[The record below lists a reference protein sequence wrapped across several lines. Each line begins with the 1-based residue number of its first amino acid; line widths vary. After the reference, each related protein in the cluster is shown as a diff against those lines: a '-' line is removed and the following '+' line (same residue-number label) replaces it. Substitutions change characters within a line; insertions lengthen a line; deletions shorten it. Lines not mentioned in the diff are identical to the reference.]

1 MVTMR
6 DIAERANVS
15 VATVSYVLN
24 ESGNISGGTKRKVL
38 EIVEELNYRPNQ
50 IAKSLKLQKTNT
62 IGVIVEDMT
71 VFNAPPIIDGI
82 NEGADRLGFSI
93 LLTNMRLKQRIS
105 NKPEHIDQV
114 NLITKKVVD
123 ELVSKKVD
131 GIIYIGL
138 HPRDVTESIPKMDVP
153 ILFTYCYTTNQNQHS
168 INYDDEKAA
177 YDATNYFVSQG
188 HQKIALISGHIDSMS
203 AHSRYSGY
211 YKAIKEH
218 NLIFKPG
225 YIKTGDWQYDS
236 GYSLTLELLDTRDLP
251 TAILAMNDQMAIGAI
266 RACKDL
272 GYKVPTDISIMGF
285 DNREFGAYYSPKL
298 TTMSLPL
305 SEMGLLAIDRLNK
318 LISRTTLDSQNEKTT
333 LLCELIERNSVCP
346 PK

>member
-24 ESGNISGGTKRKVL
+24 ESGNISGDTKRKVL
-38 EIVEELNYRPNQ
+38 EVVKELNYRPNQ
-50 IAKSLKLQKTNT
+50 IAKSLKMKRTNT

-82 NEGADRLGFSI
+82 NEGADMLGFSI
-93 LLTNMRLKQRIS
+93 LLTNMRLKQWIS
-105 NKPEHIDQV
+105 SKSEHLDERNI
-114 NLITKKVVD
+114 ITKKIID

-131 GIIYIGL
+131 GIIYIGF
-138 HPRDVTESIPKMDVP
+138 HPRDVTDCIPTVDVP
-153 ILFTYCYTTNQNQHS
+153 ILFTYCYTTNPHQRS

-177 YDATNYFVSQG
+177 YDATNFFVSQG

-211 YKAIKEH
+211 YNAIKEH

-236 GYSLTLELLDTRDLP
+236 GYSLTKELLDTRDLP

-272 GYKVPTDISIMGF
+272 GYKVPKDISIIGF
-285 DNREFGAYYSPKL
+285 DNREFSAYYSPKL

-305 SEMGLLAIDRLNK
+305 REMGLLAIDKLNNH
-318 LISRTTLDSQNEKTT
+318 ISGPNINVENNKIILQCT
-333 LLCELIERNSVCP
+333 LIERDSVCP
-346 PK
+346 AN